1 MENAPKNSQGFALS
15 ITNYNLHMTN
25 DIRMLKS
32 KIQSPKNPF
41 SNFESQKILGQFLVI
56 VTPFL
61 FILIWHLI
69 AAGTT
74 PLILPGP
81 KDVFMRLFSYFVSG
95 RVWPHLFMT
104 TQEILAGFVLG
115 SILGLGFG
123 TLISESVI
131 ARKVIMPYI
140 IVTQALP
147 KFALAPMLVIWF
159 GFGMAP
165 KVIIAAL
172 IAFFPLVENTYMGLT
187 TTPGSQ
193 LELFRALR
201 ASRITTLLKLR
212 VPHAIPAIFSGFRVA
227 LMLSLVGAVV
237 AEYVGANQGLGALI
251 IVSQGTLDT
260 ELMFV
265 AFVVLTVLG
274 LSLDWLYG
282 LVYKAVLVKLYGKS
296 ISNISS
302 STSRLSV

>member
-1 MENAPKNSQGFALS
+1 MTIEINRIDGDTEAKGSF
-15 ITNYNLHMTN
+15 ITN
-25 DIRMLKS
+25 
-32 KIQSPKNPF
+32 F
-41 SNFESQKILGQFLVI
+41 SSQKLLGQFLVI

-61 FILIWHLI
+61 FLLIWHLI

-74 PLILPGP
+74 PLILPNP
-81 KDVFMRLFSYFVSG
+81 YDVFMRLVSYFING
-95 RVWPHLFMT
+95 RIWPHLFMT

-115 SILGLGFG
+115 SVLGLGFG
-123 TLISESVI
+123 TLVSESDI

-172 IAFFPLVENTYMGLT
+172 IAFFPLVENTFMGLT
-187 TTPGSQ
+187 TTPQPQ

-212 VPHAIPAIFSGFRVA
+212 IPHAVPAIFSGFRVA

-265 AFVVLTVLG
+265 AFVILTVLG
-274 LSLDWLYG
+274 LCLDWLYG
-282 LVYKAVLVKLYGKS
+282 LVYKIVLVKLYGKT
-296 ISNISS
+296 IDDVSS
-302 STSRLSV
+302 STTRLSV

>member
-1 MENAPKNSQGFALS
+1 MTIEINRIDGDTEAKGSF
-15 ITNYNLHMTN
+15 ITN
-25 DIRMLKS
+25 
-32 KIQSPKNPF
+32 F
-41 SNFESQKILGQFLVI
+41 SSQKLLGQFLVI

-61 FILIWHLI
+61 FLLIWHLI

-74 PLILPGP
+74 PLILPNP
-81 KDVFMRLFSYFVSG
+81 YDVFMRLVSYFVNG
-95 RVWPHLFMT
+95 RIWPHLFMT

-115 SILGLGFG
+115 SVLGLGFG
-123 TLISESVI
+123 TLVSESDI

-172 IAFFPLVENTYMGLT
+172 IAFFPLVENTFMGLT
-187 TTPGSQ
+187 TTPQPQ

-212 VPHAIPAIFSGFRVA
+212 IPHAVPAIFSGFRVA

-237 AEYVGANQGLGALI
+237 AEYVGAHQGLGALI

-265 AFVVLTVLG
+265 AFVILTVLG
-274 LSLDWLYG
+274 LCLDWLYG
-282 LVYKAVLVKLYGKS
+282 LVYKIVLVKLYGKT
-296 ISNISS
+296 IDDVSS
-302 STSRLSV
+302 STTRLSV

>member
-1 MENAPKNSQGFALS
+1 MTIEINQIDGDTEAKGRF
-15 ITNYNLHMTN
+15 ITN
-25 DIRMLKS
+25 
-32 KIQSPKNPF
+32 F
-41 SNFESQKILGQFLVI
+41 SSQKLLGQFLVI

-61 FILIWHLI
+61 FLLIWHLI

-74 PLILPGP
+74 PLILPNP
-81 KDVFMRLFSYFVSG
+81 YDVFMRLVSYFING
-95 RVWPHLFMT
+95 RIWPHLLMT

-115 SILGLGFG
+115 SVLGLGFG
-123 TLISESVI
+123 TLVSESDI

-172 IAFFPLVENTYMGLT
+172 IAFFPLVENTFMGLT
-187 TTPGSQ
+187 TTPQPQ

-212 VPHAIPAIFSGFRVA
+212 IPHAVPAIFSGFRVA

-265 AFVVLTVLG
+265 AFVILTVLG
-274 LSLDWLYG
+274 LCLDWLYG
-282 LVYKAVLVKLYGKS
+282 LVYKIVLVKLYGKT
-296 ISNISS
+296 IDDVSS
-302 STSRLSV
+302 STTRLSV

>member
-1 MENAPKNSQGFALS
+1 
-15 ITNYNLHMTN
+15 MTN
-25 DIRMLKS
+25 DRRLLKS

-41 SNFESQKILGQFLVI
+41 SNFESQKILGQLLVI
-56 VTPFL
+56 ITPFL

-115 SILGLGFG
+115 GVLGLGFG

-265 AFVVLTVLG
+265 SFVVLTVLG

>member
-1 MENAPKNSQGFALS
+1 
-15 ITNYNLHMTN
+15 MTN
-25 DIRMLKS
+25 DRRLLKS

-115 SILGLGFG
+115 GVLGLCFG

-212 VPHAIPAIFSGFRVA
+212 VPHAIPAIFSAFRVA

>member
-1 MENAPKNSQGFALS
+1 
-15 ITNYNLHMTN
+15 MTN
-25 DIRMLKS
+25 DRRLSKS

-115 SILGLGFG
+115 SVLGLGFG

>member
-1 MENAPKNSQGFALS
+1 MTIEINKIDGDTKAEGSI
-15 ITNYNLHMTN
+15 ITNL
-25 DIRMLKS
+25 S
-32 KIQSPKNPF
+32 
-41 SNFESQKILGQFLVI
+41 SQKLLGQFLVI

-61 FILIWHLI
+61 FLLIWHLI

-74 PLILPGP
+74 PLILPSP
-81 KDVFMRLFSYFVSG
+81 YDVFMRLVSYFING

-115 SILGLGFG
+115 SVLGIGFG
-123 TLISESVI
+123 TLVSESDI

-187 TTPGSQ
+187 TTPQPQ

-212 VPHAIPAIFSGFRVA
+212 IPHAVPAIFSGFRVA

-265 AFVVLTVLG
+265 AFVILTVLG
-274 LSLDWLYG
+274 LCLDWLYG
-282 LVYKAVLVKLYGKS
+282 LVYKIVLVKLYGKT
-296 ISNISS
+296 IDDVSS
-302 STSRLSV
+302 STTRLSV

>member
-1 MENAPKNSQGFALS
+1 
-15 ITNYNLHMTN
+15 MTN
-25 DIRMLKS
+25 DRRLLKS

-61 FILIWHLI
+61 FILVWHLI

-212 VPHAIPAIFSGFRVA
+212 VPHAIPAIFSGFRGA

-265 AFVVLTVLG
+265 SFVVLTVLG

>member
-1 MENAPKNSQGFALS
+1 
-15 ITNYNLHMTN
+15 MTN
-25 DIRMLKS
+25 DRRLLKS
-32 KIQSPKNPF
+32 KIQSPKNSF

-115 SILGLGFG
+115 SVLGLGFG

-212 VPHAIPAIFSGFRVA
+212 VPHAIPAIFSGLRVA

-265 AFVVLTVLG
+265 SFVVLTVLG

>member
-1 MENAPKNSQGFALS
+1 MTIEINQIDGDTEAKGSF
-15 ITNYNLHMTN
+15 ITNL
-25 DIRMLKS
+25 S
-32 KIQSPKNPF
+32 
-41 SNFESQKILGQFLVI
+41 SQKLLGQFLVL

-61 FILIWHLI
+61 FLLVWHLI

-74 PLILPGP
+74 PLILPNP
-81 KDVFMRLFSYFVSG
+81 YDVFMRLVSYFING

-115 SILGLGFG
+115 SVLGIGFG
-123 TLISESVI
+123 TLVSESDI

-187 TTPGSQ
+187 TTPQPQ

-212 VPHAIPAIFSGFRVA
+212 IPHAVPAIFSGFRVA

-265 AFVVLTVLG
+265 AFVILTVLG
-274 LSLDWLYG
+274 LCLDWLYG
-282 LVYKAVLVKLYGKS
+282 LVYKIVLVKLYGKT
-296 ISNISS
+296 IDDVSS
-302 STSRLSV
+302 STTRLSV

>member
-1 MENAPKNSQGFALS
+1 
-15 ITNYNLHMTN
+15 MTN
-25 DIRMLKS
+25 DKRLLKS
-32 KIQSPKNPF
+32 IIQSSKNPF
-41 SNFESQKILGQFLVI
+41 SNLESQKILGQFLVI

-81 KDVFMRLFSYFVSG
+81 QDVFMRLFSYFVSG

-187 TTPGSQ
+187 STPGSQ

-265 AFVVLTVLG
+265 SFVVLTALG

-296 ISNISS
+296 ISKISS

>member
-1 MENAPKNSQGFALS
+1 MTIEINRIDGDTEAKGSF
-15 ITNYNLHMTN
+15 ITN
-25 DIRMLKS
+25 
-32 KIQSPKNPF
+32 F
-41 SNFESQKILGQFLVI
+41 SSQKLLGQFLVL

-61 FILIWHLI
+61 FLLIWHLI

-74 PLILPGP
+74 PLILPSP
-81 KDVFMRLFSYFVSG
+81 YDVFMRLVSYFING

-115 SILGLGFG
+115 SVLGLGFG
-123 TLISESVI
+123 TLVSESDI

-187 TTPGSQ
+187 TTPQPQ

-212 VPHAIPAIFSGFRVA
+212 IPHAVPAIFSGFRVA

-265 AFVVLTVLG
+265 AFVILTVLG
-274 LSLDWLYG
+274 LCLDWLYG
-282 LVYKAVLVKLYGKS
+282 LVYKIVLVKLYGKT
-296 ISNISS
+296 IDDVSS
-302 STSRLSV
+302 STTRLSV

>member
-1 MENAPKNSQGFALS
+1 
-15 ITNYNLHMTN
+15 MTN
-25 DIRMLKS
+25 DRRLLKS

-61 FILIWHLI
+61 FILVWHLI

-187 TTPGSQ
+187 TTPSSQ

-212 VPHAIPAIFSGFRVA
+212 VPHAIPAIFSGLRVA

-296 ISNISS
+296 ISNVSS

>member
-1 MENAPKNSQGFALS
+1 MTIEINQIDGDTEAKGSF
-15 ITNYNLHMTN
+15 ITN
-25 DIRMLKS
+25 
-32 KIQSPKNPF
+32 F
-41 SNFESQKILGQFLVI
+41 SSQKLLGQFLVI

-61 FILIWHLI
+61 FLLIWHLI

-74 PLILPGP
+74 PLILPNP
-81 KDVFMRLFSYFVSG
+81 HDVFMRLVSYFING
-95 RVWPHLFMT
+95 RIWPHLFMT
-104 TQEILAGFVLG
+104 AQEILAGFVLG
-115 SILGLGFG
+115 SVLGLGFG
-123 TLISESVI
+123 TLVSESDI

-187 TTPGSQ
+187 TTPQPQ

-212 VPHAIPAIFSGFRVA
+212 IPHAVPAIFSGFRVA

-265 AFVVLTVLG
+265 AFVILTVLG
-274 LSLDWLYG
+274 LCLDWLYG
-282 LVYKAVLVKLYGKS
+282 LVYKIVLVKLYGKT
-296 ISNISS
+296 IDDVSS
-302 STSRLSV
+302 STTRLSV

>member
-1 MENAPKNSQGFALS
+1 MTLDINQIDGDTEAKGSF
-15 ITNYNLHMTN
+15 ITNL
-25 DIRMLKS
+25 S
-32 KIQSPKNPF
+32 
-41 SNFESQKILGQFLVI
+41 SQKLLGQFLVL

-61 FILIWHLI
+61 FLLVWHLI

-74 PLILPGP
+74 PLILPNP
-81 KDVFMRLFSYFVSG
+81 YDVFMRLVSYFING

-115 SILGLGFG
+115 SVLGIGFG
-123 TLISESVI
+123 TLVSESDI

-187 TTPGSQ
+187 TTPQPQ

-212 VPHAIPAIFSGFRVA
+212 IPHAVPAIFSGFRVA

-265 AFVVLTVLG
+265 AFVILTVLG
-274 LSLDWLYG
+274 LCLDWLYG
-282 LVYKAVLVKLYGKS
+282 LVYKIVLVKLYGKT
-296 ISNISS
+296 IDDVSS
-302 STSRLSV
+302 STTRLSV

>member
-1 MENAPKNSQGFALS
+1 MTIEINQIDGNTEAKGSF
-15 ITNYNLHMTN
+15 ITN
-25 DIRMLKS
+25 
-32 KIQSPKNPF
+32 F
-41 SNFESQKILGQFLVI
+41 SSQKLLGQFLVI

-61 FILIWHLI
+61 FLLIWHLI

-74 PLILPGP
+74 PLILPSP
-81 KDVFMRLFSYFVSG
+81 YDVFMRLVSYFING

-115 SILGLGFG
+115 SVLGIGFG
-123 TLISESVI
+123 TLVSESDI

-187 TTPGSQ
+187 TTPQPQ

-212 VPHAIPAIFSGFRVA
+212 IPHAVPAIFSGFRVA

-265 AFVVLTVLG
+265 AFVILTVLG
-274 LSLDWLYG
+274 LCLDWLYG
-282 LVYKAVLVKLYGKS
+282 LVYKIVLVKLYGKT
-296 ISNISS
+296 IDDVSS
-302 STSRLSV
+302 STTRLSV

>member
-1 MENAPKNSQGFALS
+1 MTIEINQIDGDTEAKGSF
-15 ITNYNLHMTN
+15 ITN
-25 DIRMLKS
+25 
-32 KIQSPKNPF
+32 F
-41 SNFESQKILGQFLVI
+41 SSQKLLGQFLVI

-61 FILIWHLI
+61 FLLIWHLI

-74 PLILPGP
+74 PLILPNP
-81 KDVFMRLFSYFVSG
+81 YDVFMRLVSYFVNG
-95 RVWPHLFMT
+95 RIWPHLFMT

-115 SILGLGFG
+115 SVLGLGFG
-123 TLISESVI
+123 TLVSESDI

-187 TTPGSQ
+187 TTPQPQ

-212 VPHAIPAIFSGFRVA
+212 IPHAVPAIFSGFRVA

-265 AFVVLTVLG
+265 AFVILTVLG
-274 LSLDWLYG
+274 LCLDWLYG
-282 LVYKAVLVKLYGKS
+282 LVYKIVLVKLYGKT
-296 ISNISS
+296 IDDVSS
-302 STSRLSV
+302 STTRLSV

>member
-1 MENAPKNSQGFALS
+1 
-15 ITNYNLHMTN
+15 MTN
-25 DIRMLKS
+25 DRRLLKS
-32 KIQSPKNPF
+32 KIKSPKNPF

-95 RVWPHLFMT
+95 RVWPHLFIT

-265 AFVVLTVLG
+265 SFVVLTVLG

>member
-1 MENAPKNSQGFALS
+1 
-15 ITNYNLHMTN
+15 MTN
-25 DIRMLKS
+25 DRRLLKS

-61 FILIWHLI
+61 FILVWHLI

-115 SILGLGFG
+115 SVLGLGFG

-187 TTPGSQ
+187 TTPSSQ

>member
-1 MENAPKNSQGFALS
+1 
-15 ITNYNLHMTN
+15 MTN
-25 DIRMLKS
+25 DRRLLKS
-32 KIQSPKNPF
+32 KIKSPKNPF

-115 SILGLGFG
+115 SVLGLGFG

-260 ELMFV
+260 ELMLV

>member
-1 MENAPKNSQGFALS
+1 
-15 ITNYNLHMTN
+15 MTN
-25 DIRMLKS
+25 DRRLSKS

-265 AFVVLTVLG
+265 SFVVLTVLG

>member
-1 MENAPKNSQGFALS
+1 
-15 ITNYNLHMTN
+15 MTN
-25 DIRMLKS
+25 DRRLSKS

-115 SILGLGFG
+115 SVLGLGFG

-187 TTPGSQ
+187 TTPSSQ

-265 AFVVLTVLG
+265 SFVVLTVLG

>member
-1 MENAPKNSQGFALS
+1 MTIEINRIDGDTEAKGSF
-15 ITNYNLHMTN
+15 ITN
-25 DIRMLKS
+25 
-32 KIQSPKNPF
+32 F
-41 SNFESQKILGQFLVI
+41 SSQKLLGQFLVI

-61 FILIWHLI
+61 FLLIWHLI

-74 PLILPGP
+74 PLILPNP
-81 KDVFMRLFSYFVSG
+81 YDVFMRLVSYFING

-115 SILGLGFG
+115 SVLGLGFG
-123 TLISESVI
+123 TLVSESDI

-187 TTPGSQ
+187 TTPQPQ

-212 VPHAIPAIFSGFRVA
+212 IPHAVPAIFSGFRVA

-265 AFVVLTVLG
+265 AFVILTVLG
-274 LSLDWLYG
+274 LCLDWLYG
-282 LVYKAVLVKLYGKS
+282 LVYKIVLVKLYGKT
-296 ISNISS
+296 IDDVSS
-302 STSRLSV
+302 STTRLSV

>member
-1 MENAPKNSQGFALS
+1 
-15 ITNYNLHMTN
+15 MTN
-25 DIRMLKS
+25 DIRMSKS

-41 SNFESQKILGQFLVI
+41 SNFESQKILGHFLVI

-265 AFVVLTVLG
+265 SFVVLTVLG

>member
-1 MENAPKNSQGFALS
+1 MRSTSYSGVQFDFNLKADFNDSFYLLCGYR
-15 ITNYNLHMTN
+15 TN
-25 DIRMLKS
+25 K
-32 KIQSPKNPF
+32 
-41 SNFESQKILGQFLVI
+41 
-56 VTPFL
+56 
-61 FILIWHLI
+61 
-69 AAGTT
+69 
-74 PLILPGP
+74 
-81 KDVFMRLFSYFVSG
+81 
-95 RVWPHLFMT
+95 
-104 TQEILAGFVLG
+104 EILAGFVLG
-115 SILGLGFG
+115 SVLGLGFG

-187 TTPGSQ
+187 TTPSSQ

-212 VPHAIPAIFSGFRVA
+212 VPHAIPAIFSGLRVA

-265 AFVVLTVLG
+265 SFVVLTVLG

>member
-1 MENAPKNSQGFALS
+1 MTIEINQIDGDTEAKGRF
-15 ITNYNLHMTN
+15 ITN
-25 DIRMLKS
+25 
-32 KIQSPKNPF
+32 F
-41 SNFESQKILGQFLVI
+41 SSQKLLGQFLVI

-61 FILIWHLI
+61 FLLIWHLI

-74 PLILPGP
+74 PLILPNP
-81 KDVFMRLFSYFVSG
+81 YDVFMRLVSYFING

-115 SILGLGFG
+115 SVLGIGFG
-123 TLISESVI
+123 TLVSESDI

-187 TTPGSQ
+187 TTPQPQ

-212 VPHAIPAIFSGFRVA
+212 IPHAVPAIFSGFRVA

-265 AFVVLTVLG
+265 AFVILTVLG
-274 LSLDWLYG
+274 LCLDWLYG
-282 LVYKAVLVKLYGKS
+282 LVYKIVLVKLYGKT
-296 ISNISS
+296 IDDVSS
-302 STSRLSV
+302 STTRLSV

>member
-1 MENAPKNSQGFALS
+1 MTIEINQIDGDTETKGSFT
-15 ITNYNLHMTN
+15 TN
-25 DIRMLKS
+25 
-32 KIQSPKNPF
+32 F
-41 SNFESQKILGQFLVI
+41 SSQKLLGQFLVL

-61 FILIWHLI
+61 FLLIWHLI

-74 PLILPGP
+74 PLILPSP
-81 KDVFMRLFSYFVSG
+81 YDVFMRLVSYFING
-95 RVWPHLFMT
+95 RIWPHLFMT

-115 SILGLGFG
+115 SVLGLGFG
-123 TLISESVI
+123 TLVSESDI

-172 IAFFPLVENTYMGLT
+172 IAFFPLVENTFMGLT
-187 TTPGSQ
+187 TTPQPQ

-212 VPHAIPAIFSGFRVA
+212 IPHAVPAIFSGFRVA

-265 AFVVLTVLG
+265 AFVILTVLG
-274 LSLDWLYG
+274 LCLDWLYG
-282 LVYKAVLVKLYGKS
+282 LVYKIVLVKLYGKT
-296 ISNISS
+296 IDDVSS
-302 STSRLSV
+302 STTRLSV

>member
-1 MENAPKNSQGFALS
+1 MTIEINQIDGDTEAKGSF
-15 ITNYNLHMTN
+15 ITNFSS
-25 DIRMLKS
+25 LKL
-32 KIQSPKNPF
+32 
-41 SNFESQKILGQFLVI
+41 LGQFLVL

-61 FILIWHLI
+61 FLLIWHLI

-74 PLILPGP
+74 PLILPSPYDG
-81 KDVFMRLFSYFVSG
+81 FMRLASYFING
-95 RVWPHLFMT
+95 RIWPHLLMT

-115 SILGLGFG
+115 SVLGLGFG
-123 TLISESVI
+123 TLVSESDI

-172 IAFFPLVENTYMGLT
+172 IAFFPLVEITYMGLT
-187 TTPGSQ
+187 TTPQPQ

-212 VPHAIPAIFSGFRVA
+212 IPHAVPALFSGFRVA

-265 AFVVLTVLG
+265 AFVILTVLG
-274 LSLDWLYG
+274 LCLDWLYG
-282 LVYKAVLVKLYGKS
+282 LVYKIVLVKLYGKT
-296 ISNISS
+296 IDDVSS
-302 STSRLSV
+302 STTRLSV

>member
-1 MENAPKNSQGFALS
+1 MTIEINQIDGDTEAKGSF
-15 ITNYNLHMTN
+15 ITN
-25 DIRMLKS
+25 
-32 KIQSPKNPF
+32 F
-41 SNFESQKILGQFLVI
+41 SSQKLLGQFLVI

-61 FILIWHLI
+61 FLLIWHLI

-74 PLILPGP
+74 PLILPNP
-81 KDVFMRLFSYFVSG
+81 YDVFMRLVSYFING

-115 SILGLGFG
+115 SVLGIGFG
-123 TLISESVI
+123 TLVSESDI

-187 TTPGSQ
+187 TTPQPQ

-212 VPHAIPAIFSGFRVA
+212 IPHAVPAIFSGFRVA

-265 AFVVLTVLG
+265 AFVILTVLG
-274 LSLDWLYG
+274 LCLDWLYG
-282 LVYKAVLVKLYGKS
+282 LVYKIVLVKLYGKT
-296 ISNISS
+296 IDDVSS
-302 STSRLSV
+302 STTRLSV

>member
-1 MENAPKNSQGFALS
+1 MTIEINQIDGDTEAKGSF
-15 ITNYNLHMTN
+15 ITN
-25 DIRMLKS
+25 
-32 KIQSPKNPF
+32 F
-41 SNFESQKILGQFLVI
+41 SSQKLLGQFLVL

-61 FILIWHLI
+61 FLLIWHLI

-74 PLILPGP
+74 PLILPNP
-81 KDVFMRLFSYFVSG
+81 YDVFMRLVSYFING

-115 SILGLGFG
+115 SVLGLGFG
-123 TLISESVI
+123 TLVSESDI

-172 IAFFPLVENTYMGLT
+172 IAFFPLVENTFMGLT
-187 TTPGSQ
+187 TTPKPQ

-212 VPHAIPAIFSGFRVA
+212 IPHAVPAIFSGFRVA

-265 AFVVLTVLG
+265 AFVILTVLG
-274 LSLDWLYG
+274 LCLDWLYG
-282 LVYKAVLVKLYGKS
+282 LVYKIVLVKLYGKT
-296 ISNISS
+296 IDDVSS
-302 STSRLSV
+302 STTRLSV

>member
-1 MENAPKNSQGFALS
+1 MTIEINRIDGDTEAKGSF
-15 ITNYNLHMTN
+15 ITN
-25 DIRMLKS
+25 
-32 KIQSPKNPF
+32 F
-41 SNFESQKILGQFLVI
+41 SSQKLLGQFLVL

-61 FILIWHLI
+61 FLLIWHLI

-74 PLILPGP
+74 PLILPNP
-81 KDVFMRLFSYFVSG
+81 YDVFMRLVSYFING
-95 RVWPHLFMT
+95 RIWPHLLMT

-115 SILGLGFG
+115 SVLGLGFG
-123 TLISESVI
+123 TLVSESDI

-172 IAFFPLVENTYMGLT
+172 IAFFPLVENTFMGLT
-187 TTPGSQ
+187 TTPQPQ

-212 VPHAIPAIFSGFRVA
+212 IPHAVPAIFSGFRVA

-265 AFVVLTVLG
+265 AFVILTVLG
-274 LSLDWLYG
+274 LCLDWLYG
-282 LVYKAVLVKLYGKS
+282 LVYKIVLVKLYGKT
-296 ISNISS
+296 IDDVSS
-302 STSRLSV
+302 STTRLSV

>member
-1 MENAPKNSQGFALS
+1 
-15 ITNYNLHMTN
+15 MTN
-25 DIRMLKS
+25 DRRLLKS
-32 KIQSPKNPF
+32 KIQLPKNPF

-115 SILGLGFG
+115 GVLGLGFG

-265 AFVVLTVLG
+265 SFVVLTVLG

>member
-1 MENAPKNSQGFALS
+1 
-15 ITNYNLHMTN
+15 MTN
-25 DIRMLKS
+25 DRRLLKS

-115 SILGLGFG
+115 SVLGLGFG

-187 TTPGSQ
+187 TTPSSQ

-296 ISNISS
+296 LSNISS

>member
-1 MENAPKNSQGFALS
+1 
-15 ITNYNLHMTN
+15 MTN
-25 DIRMLKS
+25 DRRLLKS

-115 SILGLGFG
+115 SVLGLGFG

>member
-1 MENAPKNSQGFALS
+1 MTIEINRIDGDTEAKGSF
-15 ITNYNLHMTN
+15 ITN
-25 DIRMLKS
+25 
-32 KIQSPKNPF
+32 F
-41 SNFESQKILGQFLVI
+41 SSQKLLGQFLVL

-61 FILIWHLI
+61 FLLIWHLI

-74 PLILPGP
+74 PLILPNP
-81 KDVFMRLFSYFVSG
+81 YDVFMRLVSYFING

-115 SILGLGFG
+115 SVLGLGFG
-123 TLISESVI
+123 TLVSESDI

-172 IAFFPLVENTYMGLT
+172 IAFFPLVENTFMGLT
-187 TTPGSQ
+187 TTPQPQ

-212 VPHAIPAIFSGFRVA
+212 IPHAVPAIFSGFRVA

-265 AFVVLTVLG
+265 AFVILTVLG
-274 LSLDWLYG
+274 LCLDWLYG
-282 LVYKAVLVKLYGKS
+282 LVYKIVLVKLYGKT
-296 ISNISS
+296 IDDVSS
-302 STSRLSV
+302 STTRLSV

>member
-1 MENAPKNSQGFALS
+1 
-15 ITNYNLHMTN
+15 MTN
-25 DIRMLKS
+25 DRRLLKS
-32 KIQSPKNPF
+32 KIQSPKNSF

-115 SILGLGFG
+115 SVLGLGFG

-265 AFVVLTVLG
+265 SFVVLTVLG

>member
-1 MENAPKNSQGFALS
+1 MTIEKNQIDGDTKAEGSI
-15 ITNYNLHMTN
+15 ITNL
-25 DIRMLKS
+25 S
-32 KIQSPKNPF
+32 
-41 SNFESQKILGQFLVI
+41 SQKLLGQFLVI

-61 FILIWHLI
+61 FLLIWHLI

-74 PLILPGP
+74 PLILPSP
-81 KDVFMRLFSYFVSG
+81 YDVFMRLVSYFING

-115 SILGLGFG
+115 SVLGIGFG
-123 TLISESVI
+123 TLVSESDI

-187 TTPGSQ
+187 TTPQPQ

-212 VPHAIPAIFSGFRVA
+212 IPHAVPAIFSGFRVA

-265 AFVVLTVLG
+265 AFVILTVLG
-274 LSLDWLYG
+274 LCLDWLYG
-282 LVYKAVLVKLYGKS
+282 LVYKIVLVKLYGKT
-296 ISNISS
+296 IDDVSS
-302 STSRLSV
+302 STTRLSV

>member
-1 MENAPKNSQGFALS
+1 MTIEINRIDGDTEAKGSF
-15 ITNYNLHMTN
+15 ITN
-25 DIRMLKS
+25 
-32 KIQSPKNPF
+32 F
-41 SNFESQKILGQFLVI
+41 SSQKLLGQFLVI

-61 FILIWHLI
+61 FLLIWHLI

-74 PLILPGP
+74 PLILPNP
-81 KDVFMRLFSYFVSG
+81 YDVFMRLVSYFING
-95 RVWPHLFMT
+95 RIWPHLLMT

-115 SILGLGFG
+115 SVLGLGFG
-123 TLISESVI
+123 TLVSESDI

-187 TTPGSQ
+187 TTPQPQ

-212 VPHAIPAIFSGFRVA
+212 IPHAVPAIFSGFRVA

-265 AFVVLTVLG
+265 AFVILTVLG
-274 LSLDWLYG
+274 LCLDWLYG
-282 LVYKAVLVKLYGKS
+282 LVYKIVLVKLYGKT
-296 ISNISS
+296 IDDVSS
-302 STSRLSV
+302 STTRLSV